1 MASTPRPSAV
11 SCTER
16 CSMPRYKAL
25 QQIPAPRRLAPTHCL
40 LSLSLLFLFD
50 SLCDLFFRAWH
61 VPPCTPP
68 PVLIQTQIMIMTFLG
83 VPTLSDINTL
93 SREQAETTLFAGTPP
108 PDVATLTSIAIS
120 TSTSVVFVTQTQT
133 QTLMHWQAYLS
144 HSVGMADYMA
154 TAEMPTPVST
164 ASARPIAS
172 SVYFLIS
179 HVQLLTSSQAF
190 FLTRHRRHRRRHRP
204 SPHPRHHPLVLD
216 PPTHGAHPRHGARP
230 PDDTVAVRRTVIP
243 VPKSPTAHV
252 QLLLCSPH

>member
-1 MASTPRPSAV
+1 MVSTPRPSAV

-25 QQIPAPRRLAPTHCL
+25 QQILRSSSAGSYPLLTFSIIIISFRLAVRPL
-40 LSLSLLFLFD
+40 
-50 SLCDLFFRAWH
+50 FRAWH

-68 PVLIQTQIMIMTFLG
+68 PVLIQTQIMITTFLG
-83 VPTLSDINTL
+83 VPTLTDINTL
-93 SREQAETTLFAGTPP
+93 SREQAETTLFAGTSP
-108 PDVATLTSIAIS
+108 PDVATSTSIAIS
-120 TSTSVVFVTQTQT
+120 TSTSVVLVTQTHT

-144 HSVGMADYMA
+144 HSVGMADYMV
-154 TAEMPTPVST
+154 TADVPTPVST

-179 HVQLLTSSQAF
+179 HIQLLTSSQAF

-216 PPTHGAHPRHGARP
+216 PSAHSTHPRHRARP
-230 PDDTVAVRRTVIP
+230 PDDVVAVRRSVIP
-243 VPKSPTAHV
+243 VPKSPTAYV